1 VSQIQTNSYLW
12 REIKKSVKKLLS
24 KMMKKVF
31 FMLMGLGIMLMSMSC
46 EPGGEKDKQANDPY
60 NGLKKSYREDG
71 SLLSEI
77 FYKDSIREGLA
88 RNYFRNGKV
97 QTEVNYVKGVK
108 EGEAK
113 SYYEDGGLYLVTPYV
128 NGKRQGIQK
137 KYYPGN
143 KLMAEIPFEDNEQ
156 TEGLKEYS
164 KTTGKMITK
173 ETRMVFNLKDNTAFK
188 NEVDLE
194 IKLSDGSRN
203 VKFMRYL
210 PGEKG
215 SKGTSYHLTT
225 IEGKAVETFFILPGS
240 SRMEKVHIIG
250 TRRTRL
256 GNDEI
261 IKGTYNLAVEN
272 RKRSFN

>member
-1 VSQIQTNSYLW
+1 
-12 REIKKSVKKLLS
+12 
-24 KMMKKVF
+24 
-31 FMLMGLGIMLMSMSC
+31 MGLGVMLMSMSC
-46 EPGGEKDKQANDPY
+46 EPGGEKESKVNDPY
-60 NGLKKSYREDG
+60 NGLRKSYREDG

-77 FYKDSIREGLA
+77 NYKDSIREGLA

-97 QTEVNYVKGVK
+97 QREVNYVKGVM
-108 EGEAK
+108 EGESRA
-113 SYYEDGGLYLVTPYV
+113 YYENGDLHTVTPYV
-128 NGKRQGIQK
+128 KGKRHGIQK

-156 TEGLKEYS
+156 TVGLKEYS

-173 ETRMVFNLKDNTAFK
+173 ETRIVFNLKDNTAFK

-203 VKFMRYL
+203 AKFMRYL

-215 SKGTSYHLTT
+215 NKGTSYHLVT
-225 IEGKAVETFFILPGS
+225 IDGKAEETFFILPGA
-240 SRMEKVHIIG
+240 SRMEKVHIVG